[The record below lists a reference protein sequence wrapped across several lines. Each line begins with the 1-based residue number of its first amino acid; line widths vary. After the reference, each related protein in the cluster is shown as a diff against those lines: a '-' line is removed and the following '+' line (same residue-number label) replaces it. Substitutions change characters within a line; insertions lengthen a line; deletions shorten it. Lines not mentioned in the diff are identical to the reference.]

1 MPPRRSASV
10 GRFSRFPPGSTRAIP
25 ITKRQPSPASRLY
38 SRNKSS
44 FSSTKNSST
53 VLVAQDEEDIENT
66 TGSTCP
72 DFGELTILSGKSI
85 KSFNRLVI
93 PPNIKSIDLS
103 HNLITDFVGFHPG
116 DSLETLNLSY
126 NPIKSLRGFPNLL
139 QISGRNA
146 SSAFTSHG
154 LLKNISLNGSPFAKN
169 QFYRI
174 ALIIVIGEKNV
185 RTIDGERVT
194 AAERRIAATYGPE
207 FAQLLRSGWQIT
219 YPAPPKSELPKI
231 KAQIAESLRGDN
243 DTQYNVSGSNSRTA
257 TLVMKSP
264 VIKRKVK
271 AQSKIYED
279 NLNEQKKEIDELS
292 KEIQKLEAQIESQQN
307 KE

>member
-10 GRFSRFPPGSTRAIP
+10 GRFSRFPPNSARAVP

-44 FSSTKNSST
+44 LSSTKNSST
-53 VLVAQDEEDIENT
+53 VLAVPNEEGIENMT
-66 TGSTCP
+66 STVCP

-103 HNLITDFVGFHPG
+103 NNLITDFVGFNPG
-116 DSLETLNLSY
+116 ESLETLDLTN

-146 SSAFTSHG
+146 SSAYTNHG
-154 LLKNISLNGSPFAKN
+154 LLKNIKMNGTPFAKN

-174 ALIIVIGEKNV
+174 ALIIVIGEKNI

-194 AAERRIAATYGPE
+194 AAERRIASTYAPE

-219 YPAPPKSELPKI
+219 YPAPPRSDLPKI
-231 KAQIAESLRGDN
+231 KAKIAESLRSDN
-243 DTQYNVSGSNSRTA
+243 DNQFNLSAPSSRTA
-257 TLVMKSP
+257 ALVMKSP

-271 AQSKIYED
+271 PQSKIYEE
-279 NLNEQKKEIDELS
+279 NIQEQEKEIDELQ
-292 KEIQKLEAQIESQQN
+292 KEIQKLESQIESQQN
-307 KE
+307 K

>member
-10 GRFSRFPPGSTRAIP
+10 GRFSRYPPNSARAIP

-38 SRNKSS
+38 SRNKSTV
-44 FSSTKNSST
+44 STAKNTSAGLE
-53 VLVAQDEEDIENT
+53 VPDEEGVENT
-66 TGSTCP
+66 TSTVCP

-85 KSFNRLVI
+85 RSFNRLVI

-103 HNLITDFVGFHPG
+103 HNLITDFVCFHTG
-116 DSLETLNLSY
+116 DSLESLDLSF

-146 SSAFTSHG
+146 SSAYTNHG
-154 LLKNISLNGSPFAKN
+154 LLKNIKMNGTPFAKN

-185 RTIDGERVT
+185 RTIDGERIT
-194 AAERRIAATYGPE
+194 AAERRIASTYAPE

-231 KAQIAESLRGDN
+231 KAQIAESLRNDN
-243 DTQYNVSGSNSRTA
+243 DNQFNLSGPTSRTA
-257 TLVMKSP
+257 ALVMKSP
-264 VIKRKVK
+264 IIKRKVK
-271 AQSKIYED
+271 PQSKIYKE
-279 NLNEQKKEIDELS
+279 NIEEQEKEIEELT
-292 KEIQKLEAQIESQQN
+292 KEIEKLESQIGSQN
-307 KE
+307 E